1 MILSAI
7 RVHPD
12 ACNALGHGST
22 TFYKRVESGLL
33 PPPFKLGARA
43 SALLSTEIEAIV
55 RARAAGN
62 TDEEIRLL
70 VKRLTAA
77 RRVSKEQVPRPLTTS
92 NQGEEF
98 ERD

>member
-1 MILSAI
+1 MTLSAI

-43 SALLSTEIEAIV
+43 SALLSTEIEAII
-55 RARAAGN
+55 RARAAGS

-70 VKRLTAA
+70 VKLLTAA
-77 RRVSKEQVPRPLTTS
+77 RREPTVQAPRLFGTS
-92 NQGEEF
+92 IPGEGSA
-98 ERD
+98 RD